1 LVDSK
6 FKFAMENP
14 SLLKNSNF
22 NLLPTEIIEIIFSF
36 IQDDM
41 ISFSETCSLVHET
54 FWASPYSII
63 HRFNKEL
70 FKNSNQF
77 SNSSRKKLLENMENV
92 LRRHQHK
99 LGLMTSKEMVL
110 IKWKDWKNYKSDG
123 DFPILEIKDIQ
134 LFEENLLNNFEFT
147 NVDESIEYCRTEY
160 SPTLEFKLNFRNKN
174 HQIEYHEYKGGS
186 SPNWSFFH
194 QSDEILFGLESDGH
208 FISYESI
215 MKLKDYLNISQISL
229 EKFILFLLMMIPDE
243 GFELKSCFLFQK
255 EFMSELEEIRKFK

>member
-1 LVDSK
+1 
-6 FKFAMENP
+6 MEDP
-14 SLLKNSNF
+14 SLVKNSNF

-36 IQDDM
+36 IQDDLN
-41 ISFSETCSLVHET
+41 SFSETCSLVHLT

-77 SNSSRKKLLENMENV
+77 SNSSRKKLLKNMENV

-99 LGLMTSKEMVL
+99 LGLITSKEMVL

-123 DFPILEIKDIQ
+123 NLPILEIKDIQ

-147 NVDESIEYCRTEY
+147 NVDESIEYCSTEY

-174 HQIEYHEYKGGS
+174 HQIEYLEYKGGS
-186 SPNWSFFH
+186 NPNWSFFH
-194 QSDEILFGLESDGH
+194 QSDENLFGFESENY
-208 FISYESI
+208 FILYESLI
-215 MKLKDYLNISQISL
+215 ELKDYLNISHISL
-229 EKFILFLLMMIPDE
+229 EKFILFLWMMIPDE
-243 GFELKSCFLFQK
+243 GIELESCFLYK
-255 EFMSELEEIRKFK
+255 IEFKSELEEIRKFK